1 MECLPKRSSM
11 FSEKVFHDLEDPMKI
26 FHDLEDPMKIFIVE
40 ESS

>member
-26 FHDLEDPMKIFIVE
+26 FIVE

>member
-1 MECLPKRSSM
+1 MS
-11 FSEKVFHDLEDPMKI
+11 SEKVFHDLEDPMKI